1 MRFRGPLDTP
11 SRLYT
16 GRVGVSC
23 LISFYC
29 PHDILSYIFSFLL
42 TFLNYVIVYH
52 RRFFLYY
59 IILYYIILYYIILP
73 NCLEGGLWS
82 YRAVTFPVPALSAEW
97 CDWAERKEFAS
108 SDMAALLGGIS
119 FWESAVDLDTHPT
132 GAQPVPP
139 PQFRNRTVD

>member
-1 MRFRGPLDTP
+1 M
-11 SRLYT
+11 
-16 GRVGVSC
+16 
-23 LISFYC
+23 
-29 PHDILSYIFSFLL
+29 LSYLILGFS
-42 TFLNYVIVYH
+42 
-52 RRFFLYY
+52 Y
-59 IILYYIILYYIILP
+59 IILYYTILSCRIVLRVAF
-73 NCLEGGLWS
+73 GWS

-119 FWESAVDLDTHPT
+119 FWESAVDLDTHHT